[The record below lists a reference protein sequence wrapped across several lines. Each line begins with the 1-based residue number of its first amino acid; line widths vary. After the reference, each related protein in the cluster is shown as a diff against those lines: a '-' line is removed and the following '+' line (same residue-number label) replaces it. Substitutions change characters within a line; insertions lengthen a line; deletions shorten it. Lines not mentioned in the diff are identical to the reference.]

1 MPLELIERIEEKSD
15 GVPLYAEEFTKMVLE
30 SDLLVKSNGHYE
42 LVRAVTN
49 LAIPSSLQDSLLA
62 RLDRLRD
69 GKVVAQWGATI
80 GREFSYELIKAL
92 LPDEIAD
99 NGLKELL
106 ELGII
111 YKRKRTLQTIFIF
124 KHALIQDAAYASL
137 LRAELTSKHWPTTS
151 AVWSCSVTFP
161 RGARMTRSNC
171 RSRWPAGRCSCRSG
185 VTDPNRYISLSP
197 ARSS

>member
-1 MPLELIERIEEKSD
+1 DATAIKSIIGGICGGCALPEELLTQIESKCD

-30 SDLLVKSNGHYE
+30 SDLLAKREGKYE
-42 LVRAVTN
+42 LVRPLSN

-69 GKVVAQWGATI
+69 GKSVAQWGAAI

-106 ELGII
+106 DLEVI
-111 YKRKRTLQTIFIF
+111 YKRKRTLQTTFIF
-124 KHALIQDAAYASL
+124 KHALIQDAAYTSL
-137 LRAELTSKHWPTTS
+137 LRSERREYHATIARVLLEDSG
-151 AVWSCSVTFP
+151 ASV
-161 RGARMTRSNC
+161 AQ
-171 RSRWPAGRCSCRSG
+171 
-185 VTDPNRYISLSP
+185 SP
-197 ARSS
+197 E